1 MFHARLFFLYHK
13 RSIIGSYTL
22 FYAFQSGLNNYLAA
36 FFSRYRDAITYHFRV
51 MCIRIIVYARWSI
64 YVYITFHDK
73 MHGHVYLVDWTI
85 KFYIVEYYIAD
96 SSNAKNPKY
105 LFFSFSLIRRIST
118 SYANYIHVL
127 IYLICIIYEDEINI
141 SN

>member
-22 FYAFQSGLNNYLAA
+22 FYAFQPGLNNYLAA

-85 KFYIVEYYIAD
+85 KFYIVEYYVAD
-96 SSNAKNPKY
+96 SSNAKNSRY
-105 LFFSFSLIRRIST
+105 LFIHFHSFVELVR
-118 SYANYIHVL
+118 VML
-127 IYLICIIYEDEINI
+127 IIYSCVGIFNLYNI
-141 SN
+141 WGWN